1 MTCSQCPDWRR
12 RCIFIGCPEM
22 NERLS
27 RIEDDIERQERMR
40 AIGREMD
47 ERIERYL
54 RGEGNR

>member
-1 MTCSQCPDWRR
+1 MTCSQCPDWRL

-27 RIEDDIERQERMR
+27 RIEDDIERQERIR
-40 AIGREMD
+40 AIGMEME

-54 RGEGNR
+54 GREK